1 MQHIVVTGLSGAGK
15 SSVIHI
21 LEDIGY
27 YCIDNM
33 PPTLV
38 RNFITLCQNSNM
50 NVNKIA
56 FVVDARSG
64 ELIKKLAH
72 EITEIKKS
80 GDQCEVLFLEASDEC
95 IIKRYKE
102 TRRKHPHSKG
112 GRVIDG
118 IEFERELLSS
128 IRKKSDYIIDTSG
141 LKSNQL
147 REQILDIF
155 EQRKKYE
162 SINVTILSFGF
173 KHGIP
178 LDSDLMLDVRFL
190 PNPFYEEEL
199 KEHTGLDEDVKE
211 YVMHWDVTKEF
222 IDHLHSLVEFLLP
235 QYIEEGKPQLV
246 ISIGCTGG
254 KHRSVALAEELG
266 EFLRSKNYYAS
277 VSHRDISLK

>member
-1 MQHIVVTGLSGAGK
+1 MQYVVVTGLSGAGK

-50 NVNKIA
+50 SLDKIA

-64 ELIKKLAH
+64 EFIKKLAD
-72 EITEIKKS
+72 EIKEIKKS
-80 GDQCEVLFLEASDEC
+80 GEHCEVIFLEASDET

-102 TRRKHPHSKG
+102 TRRKHPHSND

-118 IEFERELLSS
+118 IKFERDLLSS
-128 IRKKSDYIIDTSG
+128 IKKKSDYIIDTSR
-141 LKSNQL
+141 LKSIEL
-147 REQILDIF
+147 REKVISIF
-155 EQRKKYE
+155 DTRKKFE
-162 SINVTILSFGF
+162 SINVTVLSFGF
-173 KHGIP
+173 KRGIP

-190 PNPFYEEEL
+190 PNPFYEEDL
-199 KEHTGLDEDVKE
+199 KELTGLDKNVKD
-211 YVMHWDVTKEF
+211 YVMRTDVAKEF
-222 IDHLHSLVEFLLP
+222 IKKMHDLVEFLLP
-235 QYIEEGKPQLV
+235 QYIEEGKAQLV

-266 EFLRSKNYYAS
+266 VFLKSKNYFAT
-277 VSHRDISLK
+277 VSHRDIGL

>member
-1 MQHIVVTGLSGAGK
+1 MQYVVVTGLSGAGK

-50 NVNKIA
+50 SLDKIA

-64 ELIKKLAH
+64 EIIKKLAN
-72 EITEIKKS
+72 EIKEIKKS
-80 GDQCEVLFLEASDEC
+80 GEPCEVIFLESSDEA

-102 TRRKHPHSKG
+102 TRRKHPHAND
-112 GRVIDG
+112 GRVVDG
-118 IEFERELLSS
+118 IKLERELLSS
-128 IRKKSDYIIDTSG
+128 IKKKSDYIIDTSG
-141 LKSNQL
+141 LLASQL
-147 REQILDIF
+147 REKIIALFDS
-155 EQRKKYE
+155 RNKYE

-173 KHGIP
+173 KRGIP

-190 PNPFYEEEL
+190 PNPFYEEDL
-199 KEHTGLDEDVKE
+199 KELTGLDKNVKE
-211 YVMHWDVTKEF
+211 YVMHTDVAKEF
-222 IDHLHSLVEFLLP
+222 IGKMHDLVEFLLP

-246 ISIGCTGG
+246 IAIGCTGG

-266 EFLRSKNYYAS
+266 AFLRSKNYFAT
-277 VSHRDISLK
+277 VSHRDIKL

>member
-1 MQHIVVTGLSGAGK
+1 MQYIVVTGLSGAGK
-15 SSVIHI
+15 SSAIHI

-50 NVNKIA
+50 NMDKIA
-56 FVVDARSG
+56 FVADARSG
-64 ELIKKLAH
+64 ELIKKLAD

-118 IEFERELLSS
+118 IEMERELLSS

-141 LKSNQL
+141 LKANQL
-147 REQILDIF
+147 REQMLAIF
-155 EQRKKYE
+155 ESREKYE
-162 SINVTILSFGF
+162 NINITILSFGF
-173 KHGIP
+173 KRGIP

-190 PNPFYEEEL
+190 PNPFYEENL
-199 KEHTGLDEDVKE
+199 KEHTGLDSDVRD

-222 IDHLHSLVEFLLP
+222 INHLHSFVEFLLP

-266 EFLRSKNYYAS
+266 EFLRSKNYYTTVA
-277 VSHRDISLK
+277 HRDISF

>member
-1 MQHIVVTGLSGAGK
+1 MQYVVVTGLSGAGK

-50 NVNKIA
+50 SLDKIA

-64 ELIKKLAH
+64 EIIKKLAN
-72 EITEIKKS
+72 EIKEIKKS
-80 GDQCEVLFLEASDEC
+80 GEHCEVIFLEASDET

-102 TRRKHPHSKG
+102 TRRKHPHSND
-112 GRVIDG
+112 GRVVDG
-118 IEFERELLSS
+118 IKFERELLSS
-128 IRKKSDYIIDTSG
+128 IKKKSDYIIDTSS
-141 LKSNQL
+141 LKSIEL
-147 REQILDIF
+147 REKITSIF
-155 EQRKKYE
+155 DTRKKFE

-173 KHGIP
+173 KRGIP

-190 PNPFYEEEL
+190 PNPFYEDDL
-199 KEHTGLDEDVKE
+199 KELTGLDKNVKD
-211 YVMHWDVTKEF
+211 YVMRTDVAKEF
-222 IDHLHSLVEFLLP
+222 IKKMHDLVEFLLP
-235 QYIEEGKPQLV
+235 QYIEEGKSQLV

-266 EFLRSKNYYAS
+266 SFLKSKNYFAT
-277 VSHRDISLK
+277 VSHRDIGL

>member
-1 MQHIVVTGLSGAGK
+1 MQYVVVTGLSGAGK

-50 NVNKIA
+50 NLNKIA

-64 ELIKKLAH
+64 ELIKKLAN
-72 EITEIKKS
+72 EITEIRKS
-80 GDQCEVLFLEASDEC
+80 GDQCEVLFLESTDAC

-102 TRRKHPHSKG
+102 TRRKHPHAKE
-112 GRVIDG
+112 GRVTDG
-118 IEFERELLSS
+118 IALERELLSS

-141 LKSNQL
+141 LKAQQL
-147 REQILDIF
+147 KEQIISIF
-155 EQRKKYE
+155 ETRKKYE
-162 SINVTILSFGF
+162 NINVTILSFGF
-173 KHGIP
+173 KRGIP

-211 YVMHWDVTKEF
+211 YVMRWDVTKKF
-222 IDHLHSLVEFLLP
+222 IDKLHDFVEFLLP
-235 QYIEEGKPQLV
+235 QYIEEGKPQVV

-266 EFLRSKNYYAS
+266 EFLKSKNYFTN
-277 VSHRDISLK
+277 VFHRDIKL

>member
-64 ELIKKLAH
+64 ELIKSLAN

-102 TRRKHPHSKG
+102 TRRKHPHSQE

-118 IEFERELLSS
+118 INFERELLSS
-128 IRKKSDYIIDTSG
+128 VRKKSDYIIDTTG

-147 REQILDIF
+147 REQIIGIF
-155 EQRKKYE
+155 ETRKKYE
-162 SINVTILSFGF
+162 NINVTILSFGF
-173 KHGIP
+173 KRGIP

-190 PNPFYEEEL
+190 PNPFYEENL
-199 KEHTGLDEDVKE
+199 KEHTGLDEDVRE
-211 YVMHWDVTKEF
+211 YVMRWDATKEF
-222 IDHLHSLVEFLLP
+222 IRHLHDLVEFLLP

-254 KHRSVALAEELG
+254 KHRSVAIAEELG
-266 EFLRSKNYYAS
+266 EFLRSKNYYAA

>member
-1 MQHIVVTGLSGAGK
+1 MQYIVVTGLSGAGK
-15 SSVIHI
+15 SSAIHI

-38 RNFITLCQNSNM
+38 RNFITLCQNSSM
-50 NVNKIA
+50 NAEKIA
-56 FVVDARSG
+56 FVADARSG
-64 ELIKKLAH
+64 ELIKNLAN

-118 IEFERELLSS
+118 IELERELLSS

-141 LKSNQL
+141 LKANQL
-147 REQILDIF
+147 REQMLAIF
-155 EQRKKYE
+155 ETGKKYE
-162 SINVTILSFGF
+162 SINITILSFGF
-173 KHGIP
+173 KRGIP

-190 PNPFYEEEL
+190 PNPFYEESL
-199 KEHTGLDEDVKE
+199 KEHTGLDEDVRE
-211 YVMHWDVTKEF
+211 YVMRWDVTKEF
-222 IDHLHSLVEFLLP
+222 INHLHSLVEFLLP

-266 EFLRSKNYYAS
+266 EFLRSKNYYAN
-277 VSHRDISLK
+277 VSHRDISL

>member
-1 MQHIVVTGLSGAGK
+1 MQYIIVTGLSGAGK
-15 SSVIHI
+15 SSAIHI

-50 NVNKIA
+50 NLDKIA

-64 ELIKKLAH
+64 DLIKKLAN
-72 EITEIKKS
+72 EIFEIKKS
-80 GDQCEVLFLEASDEC
+80 GEQCEVLFLEASDES

-112 GRVIDG
+112 GRVVDG
-118 IEFERELLSS
+118 IDLERDLLHS

-141 LKSNQL
+141 LNSNQL
-147 REQILDIF
+147 KEKIQDIF
-155 EQRKKYE
+155 DKRKKLE
-162 SINVTILSFGF
+162 NINITVLSFGF
-173 KHGIP
+173 KRGIP

-190 PNPFYEEEL
+190 PNPFYEENL
-199 KEHTGLDEDVKE
+199 KEHTGLDDDVRD
-211 YVMHWDVTKEF
+211 YVMRWDVTKEF
-222 IDHLHSLVEFLLP
+222 ISHLHSLVEFLLP

-266 EFLRSKNYYAS
+266 EFLRSKNYYTA
-277 VSHRDISLK
+277 VVHRDISL

>member
-27 YCIDNM
+27 YCIDNI

-38 RNFITLCQNSNM
+38 RNFITLCRNSNM

-56 FVVDARSG
+56 FVADARSG
-64 ELIKKLAH
+64 ELIKKLAD

-102 TRRKHPHSKG
+102 TRRKHPHSGG

-118 IEFERELLSS
+118 IELERELLSS
-128 IRKKSDYIIDTSG
+128 IRKKSDYVIDTSG

-147 REQILDIF
+147 REQILGIF
-155 EQRKKYE
+155 EAKKKYE
-162 SINVTILSFGF
+162 NINVTILSFGF
-173 KHGIP
+173 KRGIP

-190 PNPFYEEEL
+190 PNPFYEEHL
-199 KEHTGLDEDVKE
+199 KEHTGLDKDVRE
-211 YVMHWDVTKEF
+211 YVMRWDVTKEF
-222 IDHLHSLVEFLLP
+222 IKHLHELVEFLLP

-277 VSHRDISLK
+277 VSHRDITLK

>member
-1 MQHIVVTGLSGAGK
+1 MQYIIVTGLSGAGK
-15 SSVIHI
+15 SSAIHI

-50 NVNKIA
+50 NMDKIA
-56 FVVDARSG
+56 FVADARSG
-64 ELIKKLAH
+64 ELIKKLAN
-72 EITEIKKS
+72 EIMEIKKS

-118 IEFERELLSS
+118 IEMERELLSS
-128 IRKKSDYIIDTSG
+128 IRRKSDYIIDTSG
-141 LKSNQL
+141 LKANQL
-147 REQILDIF
+147 REQIIAIF
-155 EQRKKYE
+155 ESREKYE
-162 SINVTILSFGF
+162 NINITILSFGF
-173 KHGIP
+173 KRGIP

-190 PNPFYEEEL
+190 PNPFYEENL
-199 KEHTGLDEDVKE
+199 KEHTGLDPDVRD
-211 YVMHWDVTKEF
+211 YVMHWDVTMEF
-222 IDHLHSLVEFLLP
+222 IQHLHSFVEFLIP

-266 EFLRSKNYYAS
+266 EFLRSKNYYTN
-277 VSHRDISLK
+277 VSHRDISF

>member
-1 MQHIVVTGLSGAGK
+1 MQYVIVTGLSGAGK
-15 SSVIHI
+15 SSAIHI

-50 NVNKIA
+50 NMDKIA

-80 GDQCEVLFLEASDEC
+80 GDQCEVLFLESNDEC

-102 TRRKHPHSKG
+102 TRRKHPHAKN

-118 IEFERELLSS
+118 INLERELLSS

-141 LKSNQL
+141 LKSQQL
-147 REQILDIF
+147 KELIYETF
-155 EQRKKYE
+155 ETRKKYE
-162 SINVTILSFGF
+162 NINVTILSFGF
-173 KHGIP
+173 KRGIP

-190 PNPFYEEEL
+190 PNPFYEENL
-199 KEHTGLDEDVKE
+199 KEHTGLDDDVRE
-211 YVMHWDVTKEF
+211 YVMHWDVTKKF
-222 IDHLHSLVEFLLP
+222 IEKLHDLVEFLLP

-266 EFLRSKNYYAS
+266 EFLRSKNYFAS
-277 VSHRDISLK
+277 VSHRDITLK

>member
-147 REQILDIF
+147 RQQILDIF

-173 KHGIP
+173 KRGIP

-211 YVMHWDVTKEF
+211 YVMRWDVTKEF

>member
-1 MQHIVVTGLSGAGK
+1 MQYVVVTGLSGAGK

-50 NVNKIA
+50 SLDKIA

-64 ELIKKLAH
+64 EFIKKLAD
-72 EITEIKKS
+72 EIKEIKKS
-80 GDQCEVLFLEASDEC
+80 GEHCEVIFLEASDET

-102 TRRKHPHSKG
+102 TRRKHPHSND

-118 IEFERELLSS
+118 IKFERDLLSS
-128 IRKKSDYIIDTSG
+128 IKKKSDYIIDTSR
-141 LKSNQL
+141 LKSIEL
-147 REQILDIF
+147 REKVISIF
-155 EQRKKYE
+155 DTRKKFE
-162 SINVTILSFGF
+162 SINVTVLSFGF
-173 KHGIP
+173 KRGIP

-190 PNPFYEEEL
+190 PNPFYEEDL
-199 KEHTGLDEDVKE
+199 KELTGLDKNVKD
-211 YVMHWDVTKEF
+211 YVMRTDVAKEF
-222 IDHLHSLVEFLLP
+222 IKKMHDLVEFLLP
-235 QYIEEGKPQLV
+235 QYIEEGKAQLV

-266 EFLRSKNYYAS
+266 VFLKNKNYFAT
-277 VSHRDISLK
+277 VSHRDIGL

>member
-1 MQHIVVTGLSGAGK
+1 MQHIIVTGLSGAGK
-15 SSVIHI
+15 SSAIHI

-38 RNFITLCQNSNM
+38 RNFITLCRNSNM
-50 NVNKIA
+50 NMDKIA

-80 GDQCEVLFLEASDEC
+80 GDQCEVLFLEASDEA

-112 GRVIDG
+112 GRVTDG
-118 IEFERELLSS
+118 IILERELLAS

-147 REQILDIF
+147 KEQIVDIF
-155 EQRKKYE
+155 ESKKKYE
-162 SINVTILSFGF
+162 NINVTILSFGF
-173 KHGIP
+173 KRGIP

-190 PNPFYEEEL
+190 PNPFYEEDL
-199 KEHTGLDEDVKE
+199 KEHTGLDEDVRE
-211 YVMHWDVTKEF
+211 YVMRWDVTKEF
-222 IDHLHSLVEFLLP
+222 INHLHSLVEFLLP

-266 EFLRSKNYYAS
+266 QFLRTKNYYTNVA
-277 VSHRDISLK
+277 HRDISL

>member
-1 MQHIVVTGLSGAGK
+1 MQHIIVTGLSGAGK
-15 SSVIHI
+15 SSAIHI

-50 NVNKIA
+50 NMDKIA

-64 ELIKKLAH
+64 ELIKKLAN

-102 TRRKHPHSKG
+102 TRRKHPHAKG

-118 IEFERELLSS
+118 IEMERELLSS

-147 REQILDIF
+147 REQIHGIF
-155 EQRKKYE
+155 ETRKKYE
-162 SINVTILSFGF
+162 NINVTILSFGF
-173 KHGIP
+173 KRGIP

-190 PNPFYEEEL
+190 PNPFYEENL
-199 KEHTGLDEDVKE
+199 KEHTGLDDDVRD
-211 YVMHWDVTKEF
+211 YVMRWDVTKEF
-222 IDHLHSLVEFLLP
+222 INHLHSFVEFLLP

-266 EFLRSKNYYAS
+266 EFLRSKNYYTA
-277 VSHRDISLK
+277 VSHRDISL